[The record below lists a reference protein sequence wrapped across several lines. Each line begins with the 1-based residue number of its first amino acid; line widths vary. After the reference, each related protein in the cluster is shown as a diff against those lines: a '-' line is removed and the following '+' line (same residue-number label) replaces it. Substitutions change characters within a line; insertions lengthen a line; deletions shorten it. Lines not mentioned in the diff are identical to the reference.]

1 MCLYAYHQPKSFNDG
16 SVVNISNNWLKRANS
31 KNYHHFFPRA
41 YLRKENYDD
50 WYANHVLNMT
60 IVDDFLNK
68 REIGAKAPSKYMAKF
83 QNQNPEL
90 GKTMRSHLIS
100 DLDKF
105 GIWENDYEAFMGRR
119 ATAVK
124 KELEKRIIH
133 QEADERGQSNLLN
146 YYEEEPAAVE

>member
-1 MCLYAYHQPKSFNDG
+1 
-16 SVVNISNNWLKRANS
+16 
-31 KNYHHFFPRA
+31 
-41 YLRKENYDD
+41 
-50 WYANHVLNMT
+50 MT

-146 YYEEEPAAVE
+146 DYQEEPAAVE